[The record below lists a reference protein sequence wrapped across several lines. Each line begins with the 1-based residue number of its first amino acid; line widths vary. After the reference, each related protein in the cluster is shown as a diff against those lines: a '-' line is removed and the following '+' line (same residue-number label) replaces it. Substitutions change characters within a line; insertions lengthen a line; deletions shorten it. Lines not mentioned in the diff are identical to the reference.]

1 MFTGGFETLDAFLEI
16 VDVIN
21 ASLNGEGV
29 RLISN
34 SIGK

>member
-16 VDVIN
+16 VDVVN
-21 ASLNGEGV
+21 ASLNGKGV
-29 RLISN
+29 RLISK